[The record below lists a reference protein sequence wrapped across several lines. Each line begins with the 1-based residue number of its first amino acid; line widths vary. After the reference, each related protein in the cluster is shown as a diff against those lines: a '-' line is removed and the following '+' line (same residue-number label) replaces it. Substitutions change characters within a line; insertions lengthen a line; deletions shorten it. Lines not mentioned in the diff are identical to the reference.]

1 MKRIVM
7 MTFLTALL
15 LVGCASKG
23 TTWQEQYDLGI
34 RYLSESNFEESL
46 LAFSQAIAIDP
57 KNADAYIGRAEAYL
71 ASGGEENRT
80 KATADYLT
88 AADLCIDQEN
98 PVRAEEI
105 LNEALEAM
113 GESQVIHDKIEEID
127 GDTADRL
134 YENQYY
140 DDGVLRIGYEY
151 DENHNLI
158 KENHYKPDS
167 SLEYT
172 AEYDTSGQVKKLIF
186 YNNDESIW
194 YYEVYEYDEYGK
206 RVRENIYGGN
216 DRLNA
221 YRINEYGESEKPIK
235 TSMYSLDGE
244 LNQYTTY
251 SYGLDGKLTKVSW
264 YDSDGNLERE
274 DQYDE
279 NGNVIN

>member
-7 MTFLTALL
+7 MILLTALL
-15 LVGCASKG
+15 LVGCASKEA
-23 TTWQEQYDLGI
+23 TWQEQYDLGM
-34 RYLSESNFEESL
+34 RYLSESNYEESL
-46 LAFSQAIAIDP
+46 FAFSQAIAIDP
-57 KNADAYIGRAEAYL
+57 KNADAYLGRAEAYL
-71 ASGGEENRT
+71 AAGGEENRT

-88 AADLCIDQEN
+88 AADLCIDQGN
-98 PVRAEEI
+98 LVRAEEI
-105 LNEALEAM
+105 LNEALEAI
-113 GESQVIHDKIEEID
+113 GESQMIRDKIEEID

-140 DDGVLRIGYEY
+140 DDGTLRIGYEY
-151 DENHNLI
+151 DENHNMI
-158 KENHYKPDS
+158 KENHYKPDG

-172 AEYDTSGQVKKLIF
+172 AEYDASSQVKKLVF
-186 YNNDESIW
+186 YNNDKSIW

-206 RVRENIYGGN
+206 RVRENIYEGN

-235 TSMYSLDGE
+235 TSVYSPDGK

-279 NGNVIN
+279 NGNVVN